1 MGSALIDGDPTRLG
15 GYWLSGRI
23 GTGGQGVVYEGYD
36 PEGTRVAIKVL
47 RGDPDSQPELRGRM
61 AKEAVAAQRVAT
73 FCTARVLDADLE
85 GPRPYIVSE
94 YVEGPSLRAAGRLF
108 AGGDLHRLATAI
120 ATALTAIHDAGV
132 VHRDLKPDNVLLG
145 PDGPRVI
152 DFGVAR
158 TLEMSLTATGMVAGT
173 PSYTAPEVFSG
184 ERAGAPADVF
194 AWGAV
199 MLFAA
204 TGKDPFT
211 AEALGAVMHRVLSH
225 QPDLSVLPEPV
236 RRLVGAALAKDP
248 AERPTARELL
258 LALVSGD
265 GRLDTARLLAQ
276 GAGDSEQVGSVPGRD
291 PALGVIA
298 EDAYAALSPAA
309 RELVP
314 EVFLRLV
321 TVTGEGELTLRE
333 ADRSELPAG
342 ADEVLGAFSYVVT
355 GADRVRLARPALP
368 MAWPRLRAW
377 IEANRDGL
385 AVHRQIWAAAGR
397 WQGHGRRDADLF
409 QGSTLDDAL
418 RWAATERRNITLTP
432 AERDFLEAGAALTR
446 RRGRRTRL
454 FSLALAGLLL
464 LALVAG
470 GLAVRQGVQ
479 LSGQR
484 DEADS
489 ARLAGLAG
497 TLRGRDP
504 VVAALLSVAAGRLAP
519 TDEARAALVDSV
531 AGRVSGTFHDPA
543 TGPDVVRA
551 LTSDGRSLVSVSPG
565 EVRVWDLA
573 SGRRAGGFT
582 GLGLDGR
589 TLRAAASDGRLVAV
603 ADDRSVGVWDLA
615 TGRRAAAPVIEADA
629 NTDLEIHFD
638 QGYLVMLLGGATSVY
653 DTRAWRRTDL
663 PGSGVAVHPG
673 GDYAVGVNTGGLE
686 RWALPSG
693 RKEKGYGGHVPV
705 VAFSPDGKLLA
716 RPDRDSLSIID
727 AATRKET
734 GFVPV
739 WERDARPLFAGN
751 GLLVSLGRNVELYR
765 VSEPDLPL
773 TTFATG
779 VEVSGAAPI
788 PGGLR
793 LLADDTVLTVPFG
806 DTTTREIYDEVR
818 LSRDGSLL
826 ATHEADSPKI
836 SLGGRTFESAPL
848 PTYDIT
854 MTFSPDNRYLAIK
867 RPDDV
872 VVRDTAT
879 LKQVAKLPAADRV
892 LFAPGGLWTETDK
905 DLSLWRVPG
914 GGRVKRLA
922 KPRLLAWTIG
932 AQGRPVGLEDTRFHL
947 VDLESGRALGPRLG
961 FPVGVDDLWF
971 SDDAGLLAAEAD
983 GKISLW
989 DTRTGRRVGR
999 QLPVGDA
1006 AWGAAFSADG
1016 RLFAFIGQDASLSL
1030 WNVAD
1035 GEPIGAPLSLPG
1047 SARSVAFTA
1056 DSVLAIGR
1064 SGVTTRL
1071 PVAVGPLMSAVCRRA
1086 GRSLTEAEWR
1096 QYLPGRDYQRVC

>member
-47 RGDPDSQPELRGRM
+47 RGDPGTQPELRGRM
-61 AKEAVAAQRVAT
+61 AKEAVAAQRVAD
-73 FCTARVLDADLE
+73 FCTARVLGADLE

-158 TLEMSLTATGMVAGT
+158 TLEMSLTSTGMVAGT

-199 MLFAA
+199 TLFAA

-236 RRLVGAALAKDP
+236 RRLAGAALAKDP

-258 LALVSGD
+258 LALISGD

-276 GAGDSEQVGSVPGRD
+276 GAGDSGQVGTPGRD

-298 EDAYAALSPAA
+298 EDAYAALGPAA

-355 GADRVRLARPALP
+355 GDDRVRLARPALP

-385 AVHRQIWAAAGR
+385 AVHREIWAAAGR
-397 WQGHGRRDADLF
+397 WQGHGCKDADLF

-454 FSLALAGLLL
+454 VSLALAGLLA

-470 GLAVRQGVQ
+470 ALAVRQGVQ

-531 AGRVSGTFHDPA
+531 AGRVSGAFHDPA

-551 LTSDGRSLVSVSPG
+551 LSSDGRSLVSVSPG
-565 EVRVWDLA
+565 EVRVWDLTT
-573 SGRRAGGFT
+573 GRRAGGFA
-582 GLGLDGR
+582 GLGLEGR
-589 TLRAAASDGRLVAV
+589 TLRLAASDGRLVAV
-603 ADDRSVGVWDLA
+603 ADDRGVGVWDLA
-615 TGRRAAAPVIEADA
+615 TGRRAAAPMIEADA
-629 NTDLEIHFD
+629 NIDLEIHFD
-638 QGYLVMLLGGATSVY
+638 QGYLVMMLGGATSVY
-653 DTRAWRRTDL
+653 DTRTWRKTDL
-663 PGSGVAVHPG
+663 PGTGVAVHPG
-673 GDYAVGVNTGGLE
+673 GDYAVGSFTGGLR

-693 RKEKGYGGHVPV
+693 RQGKGYGGHRPA

-716 RPDRDSLSIID
+716 RPDGDTLSIMD

-734 GFVPV
+734 GFVPG

-751 GLLVSLGRNVELYR
+751 GLLVSLGKNVELYR
-765 VSEPDLPL
+765 VIEPDKTLTSFPL
-773 TTFATG
+773 G
-779 VEVSGAAPI
+779 VQVSGAAAI

-793 LLADDTVLTVPFG
+793 LLADDTALTVPFG

-826 ATHEADSPKI
+826 AAHEPDSPKI
-836 SLGGRTFESAPL
+836 GLGGRTFEAAPL
-848 PTYDIT
+848 SAYDIT
-854 MTFSPDNRYLAIK
+854 MTFSPDDRYLAIK

-872 VVRDTAT
+872 VVWDTAT
-879 LKQVAKLPAADRV
+879 LKQVAELPAADRV
-892 LFAPGGLWTETDK
+892 LFAPGGLWAETGK

-932 AQGRPVGLEDTRFHL
+932 AQGRPVGLEDTRFRL
-947 VDLESGRALGPRLG
+947 VDLESGRELGPRLG

-971 SDDAGLLAAEAD
+971 SDDAGLLAAQAGE
-983 GKISLW
+983 KVSLW
-989 DTRTGRRVGR
+989 DTRTGRQVGR
-999 QLPVGDA
+999 QLPVGEP

-1016 RLFAFIGQDASLSL
+1016 ALFAFIGQDASLSL

-1035 GEPIGAPLSLPG
+1035 GEPVGAPLSLPG
-1047 SARSVAFTA
+1047 SARSVAFTS

-1071 PVAVGPLMSAVCRRA
+1071 PVAAGPLMSAVCRRS

-1096 QYLPGRDYQRVC
+1096 QYLPGRDYQRIC